1 MHVNLSNLDWCVIV
15 LYLGGITV
23 LGLYVSRK
31 VKTSKEFFVGNRAF
45 GKAVMIA
52 QALGTGTHSD
62 QAVGVAGAAYTSGL
76 SGIWYQWMWLFTTPF
91 YWLLAPIF
99 RRLRVLTT
107 AEFFELRYGRP
118 YGVIY
123 AAFCLYLLALWQGIA
138 IKGTSVTVSAIT
150 GLPEW
155 WIAITV
161 GVIFMVYG
169 IAGGLVAA
177 AVTDF
182 VQGFF
187 IVFLSFLVLPFGF
200 AKVGGFSGLHRVL
213 DPKYFSV
220 FSPAGG
226 ELTPFNVTMLVLSG
240 LAGIIAQPHMMAV
253 ASTGKTE
260 LNCRVGWTYGNF
272 VKRVCTIGWTLTG
285 LLAAVLFPALPY
297 HDREKAFGLVVETL
311 LPSGLLGLMIAS
323 LLATAMATCSAFMI
337 DGAALFTEDI
347 YKPLIAPSKDD
358 EHYLAVA
365 RFSSLVITIAGFVMG
380 STMPSVI
387 SATVHFISV
396 LPFIGVTFW
405 IGIIWPRASRY
416 GAWTSTI
423 GSAVVFFGTKL
434 YGISN
439 AWASLASLLFGIVS
453 IVGVSCITAPEE
465 KSKLDRIFRYLDV
478 PVGEEHLLP
487 VKGETI

>member
-1 MHVNLSNLDWCVIV
+1 MHVNLSDLDLWVIV
-15 LYLGGITV
+15 AYLGGISV
-23 LGLYVSRK
+23 LGLYASRK
-31 VKTSKEFFVGNRAF
+31 VKSAKEFFIGNRAF
-45 GKAVMIA
+45 GKAVMIG

-62 QAVGVAGAAYTSGL
+62 QAVGVAGAAYTGGL

-91 YWLLAPIF
+91 YWLLAPVF

-118 YGVIY
+118 YAVIY
-123 AAFCLYLLALWQGIA
+123 AVFCLYLLALWQGIA

-155 WIAITV
+155 WIGVTV
-161 GVIFMVYG
+161 CIIFMIYG

-187 IVFLSFLVLPFGF
+187 IIFLSFLVLPFGF
-200 AKVGGFSGLHRVL
+200 AKVGGFAGLHRAL
-213 DPKYFSV
+213 DPSFFTI

-226 ELTPFNVTMLVLSG
+226 ELTPFNVTMLVISG

-260 LNCRVGWTYGNF
+260 MNCRIGWTYGNF
-272 VKRVCTIGWTLTG
+272 LKRFCTIGWTLTG
-285 LLAAVLFPALPY
+285 LLAAVLYPGLPF
-297 HDREKAFGLVVETL
+297 HDRERAFGLVVIGV
-311 LPSGLLGLMIAS
+311 LPSGFVGLMTAS
-323 LLATAMATCSAFMI
+323 LMATMMATCSAFMI

-347 YKPLIAPSKDD
+347 YKPLVSSNRD
-358 EHYLAVA
+358 EKHYLRVA
-365 RFSSLVITIAGFVMG
+365 RASSLGITIAGFVLG
-380 STMPSVI
+380 NTMPSVI
-387 SATVHFISV
+387 SATVEFISI

-405 IGIIWPRASRY
+405 IGIIWPRANRY

-423 GSAVVFFGTKL
+423 GSAVVFFGAKL

-439 AWASLASLLFGIVS
+439 AWASLASLVFGIIS
-453 IVGVSCITAPEE
+453 IVGVSCVTAPER
-465 KSKLDRIFRYLDV
+465 KDKLDRIFRYLEV

-487 VKGETI
+487 VKGETV